1 MEDPEDFIRKKLPS
15 WARWEPDVNEE
26 EEKESDPILWV
37 KVVGAEDEEGY
48 FWMSEHGLKSAYH
61 DMLIWR
67 RRRSHRPTGRGAVG
81 RAAGST
87 GTS

>member
-1 MEDPEDFIRKKLPS
+1 MEDPEDFIRRKHPP

-37 KVVGAEDEEGY
+37 KVVGAEDEEGN

-61 DMLIWR
+61 DMLSLETHTFSSADRPWR
-67 RRRSHRPTGRGAVG
+67 TWEGCRF
-81 RAAGST
+81 
-87 GTS
+87 